1 MGLGIVEREAER
13 EAWYTFWII
22 SGPFPLYCIGYVL
35 SLVLYWKCPFP
46 WTVLEMDLEVY
57 SVVMCSWNSCGISMH
72 CITYDFFFFSAGGLC
87 VCEQAVCQE
96 LLGHS
101 TVRHQLPSPHFIR
114 HHKSRSEPTF
124 CIEWRKRSAGFLKLC
139 PLALIVLHRGFGEI
153 CNVNMFCVSQREKSQ
168 EIGQGETLK

>member
-1 MGLGIVEREAER
+1 
-13 EAWYTFWII
+13 
-22 SGPFPLYCIGYVL
+22 
-35 SLVLYWKCPFP
+35 
-46 WTVLEMDLEVY
+46 
-57 SVVMCSWNSCGISMH
+57 MCSWNSCGISMH

-168 EIGQGETLK
+168 EIGQGETLKCWYVLCVLKGEEPRYWSVGNGEMPICWVCSKGRRAKILVSGELWNVNMLGVF